1 MKSLFNEEAY
11 TEIKGRLSNLNENSE
26 RQWGKM
32 DAAQMMYHCQK
43 PLRIPL
49 GKSSMKKPGFLLKLL
64 AKMYKGAMYGDKPW
78 KKNVRTAPGFVV
90 TEHKEFQ
97 PEKEKLSTLISEF
110 HVMKSRETM
119 PKHPAFGTFSKEQW
133 GKMQYKH
140 LDHHFR
146 QFGV

>member
-1 MKSLFNEEAY
+1 MKSLFNEAAF
-11 TEIKGRLSNLNENSE
+11 TEIKSRLDALNENSE

-32 DAAQMMYHCQK
+32 DAAQMMNHCQE

-49 GKSSMKKPGFLLKLL
+49 GKSTMKKPGFLLRLM

-78 KKNVRTAPGFVV
+78 KKNLRTAPGFAV
-90 TEHKEFQ
+90 TDPKEFRS
-97 PEKEKLSTLISEF
+97 EKEKLSALIDEF
-110 HVMKSRETM
+110 HQMKSRETM
-119 PKHPAFGTFSKEQW
+119 PDHPAFGTFSKEQW
-133 GKMQYKH
+133 GKMHYKH